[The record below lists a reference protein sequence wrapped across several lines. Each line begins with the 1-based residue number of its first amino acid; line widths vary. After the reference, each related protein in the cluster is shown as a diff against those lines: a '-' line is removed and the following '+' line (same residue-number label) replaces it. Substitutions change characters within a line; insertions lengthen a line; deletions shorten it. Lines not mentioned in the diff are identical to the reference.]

1 MAGLFVLRP
10 ECVVDVGWW
19 DGAWLCPALSKGPT
33 GRVSCLGKASILLVL
48 TVKQP
53 LDLFSTIK
61 CHFLVEQ
68 FPEWLHSCEPLCEM

>member
-1 MAGLFVLRP
+1 MAGLLVLGP

-19 DGAWLCPALSKGPT
+19 DGAWLCPALSKGPS

-53 LDLFSTIK
+53 LDLF
-61 CHFLVEQ
+61 
-68 FPEWLHSCEPLCEM
+68 